1 MPKASLFA
9 MVLVVCFSLECSA
22 HSQANLTQSPQAQG
36 KTPQSAPL
44 PAKAVSF
51 RPKLPLQ
58 EALKIAE
65 DYISKE
71 QIDIRPYWLY
81 HAVYILVGDEKTPVE
96 KKLPAWHFLWI
107 SENGVSGDDVEI
119 LVYMDGK
126 AYRAPSM

>member
-1 MPKASLFA
+1 MPASL
-9 MVLVVCFSLECSA
+9 LVVVLAVSLSLECSA
-22 HSQANLTQSPQAQG
+22 HSQGNPTQDSQA
-36 KTPQSAPL
+36 KDHQSIPL
-44 PAKAVSF
+44 GVKAGSF

-71 QIDIRPYWLY
+71 QIDIHPYWLY

-96 KKLPAWHFLWI
+96 KKLPAWHFLWV